1 MSPVTMRPS
10 VGPDANVTEG
20 GSMSETE
27 LDQLEG
33 ELREMGPID
42 YVVLAWPGGVK
53 PTGEVVPM
61 IVDLAERGIIRVLDI
76 AFIMKDEDGN
86 VAAVDLA
93 EFGDDFSDFDGATS
107 GLLGADDIQDAGEAL
122 EPGTAAAVLVWEN
135 LWAAPIAVALRK
147 TGGLLIDS
155 GRIPVQ
161 GIIAAL
167 DALEAAESN

>member
-1 MSPVTMRPS
+1 MSRVGIGPS
-10 VGPDANVTEG
+10 VGSDGNVSEG

-42 YVVLAWPGGVK
+42 YVVLAWPNGQ
-53 PTGEVVPM
+53 PTGGKAVPM
-61 IVDLAERGIIRVLDI
+61 ILDLVERGIIRVLDI
-76 AFIMKDEDGN
+76 AFIAKDNDGN
-86 VAAVDLA
+86 VTAVDLA
-93 EFGDDFSDFDGATS
+93 EFGDDFSDFEGATS
-107 GLLGADDIQDAGEAL
+107 GLLGGEDIEEAGEAL

-135 LWAAPIAVALRK
+135 RWAAPVAVALRES
-147 TGGLLIDS
+147 GGLLIDS

-167 DALEAAESN
+167 DALEAAENN